1 MKSTENIKRG
11 GHMLL
16 EEVMQQLEEYGTEQN
31 RKTYKNHGAKE
42 PLFGVSFA
50 NLKLLKKKIKK
61 DHNLAISLWET
72 KNMDAMTLATY
83 ILEPKN
89 VTSDQLNSWIRDVD
103 YYCLMDVLMTAICTS
118 PIAIERMEEWTKS
131 DDEWIG
137 RAGWSLLANIAIKN
151 KKLDDNF
158 FMPYLEEIK
167 VHIHNEK
174 NRKREAMNSA
184 LIAIGI
190 RNEALEQQAIEIARE
205 IGKVKIDHGATS
217 CKTPDAEPYIKKA
230 RERAEKRK

>member
-1 MKSTENIKRG
+1 
-11 GHMLL
+11 MLL
-16 EEVMQQLEEYGTEQN
+16 EEVMQQLEKYGTEQN

-61 DHNLAISLWET
+61 DHDLAISLWET

-89 VTSDQLNSWIRDVD
+89 VTSEQLNSWIRDVD

-118 PIAIERMEEWTKS
+118 PIAIERMDEWTKS

-190 RNEALEQQAIEIARE
+190 RNEALAQQAIEIARE

>member
-1 MKSTENIKRG
+1 
-11 GHMLL
+11 MLL

-61 DHNLAISLWET
+61 DHDLAILLWET
-72 KNMDAMTLATY
+72 KNMDAMTLATM
-83 ILEPKN
+83 ILDPKK
-89 VTSDQLNSWIRDVD
+89 VTTELLNKWVQEVD

-118 PIAIERMEEWTKS
+118 PIAIERMEDWTKS

-151 KKLDDNF
+151 KTLQDDF
-158 FMPYLEEIK
+158 FSPYLEEIK
-167 VHIHNEK
+167 ENIHNEK

-190 RNEALEQQAIEIARE
+190 RNEDLEQTAIEIARK
-205 IGKVKIDHGATS
+205 IGKVQVDHGATS
-217 CKTPDAEPYIKKA
+217 CKTPDAESYIKKA
-230 RERAEKRK
+230 RERAAKKKVK

>member
-1 MKSTENIKRG
+1 
-11 GHMLL
+11 MLL

-61 DHNLAISLWET
+61 DHDLAISLWET
-72 KNMDAMTLATY
+72 KNMDAMTLATM
-83 ILEPKN
+83 ILDLKK
-89 VTSDQLNSWIRDVD
+89 VTTELLNKWVQEVD

-131 DDEWIG
+131 GDEWIG

-151 KKLDDNF
+151 KTLQDDF
-158 FMPYLEEIK
+158 FFPYLEEIK
-167 VHIHNEK
+167 ANIHNEK
-174 NRKREAMNSA
+174 NRKKRRDESCINRDRNS
-184 LIAIGI
+184 
-190 RNEALEQQAIEIARE
+190 
-205 IGKVKIDHGATS
+205 
-217 CKTPDAEPYIKKA
+217 
-230 RERAEKRK
+230 

>member
-1 MKSTENIKRG
+1 
-11 GHMLL
+11 MLL

-31 RKTYKNHGAKE
+31 RKTYKNHEAKE

-61 DHNLAISLWET
+61 DHDLAISLWET
-72 KNMDAMTLATY
+72 KNMDAMTLATM
-83 ILEPKN
+83 ILDPKK
-89 VTSDQLNSWIRDVD
+89 VTTELLNKWVQEVD

-118 PIAIERMEEWTKS
+118 PIAIERMEDWTKS

-151 KKLDDNF
+151 KTLQDDF
-158 FMPYLEEIK
+158 FSPYLEEIK
-167 VHIHNEK
+167 VNIHNEK
-174 NRKREAMNSA
+174 NRKKEAMNSA

-190 RNEALEQQAIEIARE
+190 RNEDLERKAIEIARE
-205 IGKVKIDHGATS
+205 IGKVHVDHGATS
-217 CKTPDAEPYIKKA
+217 CKTPDAESYIKKA
-230 RERAEKRK
+230 RERAAKKKVK

>member
-1 MKSTENIKRG
+1 
-11 GHMLL
+11 MLL

-61 DHNLAISLWET
+61 DHDLAVELWET

-83 ILEPKN
+83 ILDPKN
-89 VTSDQLNSWIRDVD
+89 LTTEQLNSWVQDVD
-103 YYCLMDVLMTAICTS
+103 YYCLMDVFMTSICTS

-131 DDEWIG
+131 NDEWIG
-137 RAGWSLLANIAIKN
+137 RAGWSLLANISIKN
-151 KKLDDNF
+151 KALHDGF
-158 FMPYLEEIK
+158 FSPYLEEIK
-167 VHIHNEK
+167 ENIHNEK
-174 NRKREAMNSA
+174 NRKKEAMNSA

-190 RNEALEQQAIEIARE
+190 RNEDLERQAIEIARE
-205 IGKVKIDHGATS
+205 IGKVEVNHGATS
-217 CKTPDAEPYIKKA
+217 CKTPDAESYIKKA
-230 RERAEKRK
+230 RERAEKKKVK

>member
-1 MKSTENIKRG
+1 
-11 GHMLL
+11 MLL

-42 PLFGVSFA
+42 PLFGVSFT

-61 DHNLAISLWET
+61 DHDLAISLWET
-72 KNMDAMTLATY
+72 KNMDAMTLATM
-83 ILEPKN
+83 ILDPKK
-89 VTSDQLNSWIRDVD
+89 VTTELLNKWVQEVD

-118 PIAIERMEEWTKS
+118 PIAIERMEDWTKS

-151 KKLDDNF
+151 KTLQDDF
-158 FMPYLEEIK
+158 FSPYLEEIK
-167 VHIHNEK
+167 VNIHNEK
-174 NRKREAMNSA
+174 NRKKEAMNSA

-190 RNEALEQQAIEIARE
+190 RNEDLEQAAIEIARE
-205 IGKVKIDHGATS
+205 IGKVHVDHGATS
-217 CKTPDAEPYIKKA
+217 CKTPDAESYIKKA
-230 RERAEKRK
+230 RERAAKKKVK

>member
-1 MKSTENIKRG
+1 
-11 GHMLL
+11 MLL

-50 NLKLLKKKIKK
+50 NLKLLKKKIKI

-151 KKLDDNF
+151 KKLDDDF

-167 VHIHNEK
+167 LHIHNEK

>member
-1 MKSTENIKRG
+1 
-11 GHMLL
+11 MLL

-61 DHNLAISLWET
+61 DHDLAISLWET
-72 KNMDAMTLATY
+72 KNMDAMTLATM
-83 ILEPKN
+83 ILDPKK
-89 VTSDQLNSWIRDVD
+89 VTTELLNKWVQEVD

-118 PIAIERMEEWTKS
+118 PIARERMEEWTKS

-151 KKLDDNF
+151 KTLQDDSF
-158 FMPYLEEIK
+158 SPYLEEIK
-167 VHIHNEK
+167 ENIHNEK

-190 RNEALEQQAIEIARE
+190 RNEDLEQTAIEIARE
-205 IGKVKIDHGATS
+205 IGKVQVDHGATS
-217 CKTPDAEPYIKKA
+217 CKTPDAESYIKKA
-230 RERAEKRK
+230 RERAEKKKVK

>member
-1 MKSTENIKRG
+1 
-11 GHMLL
+11 MLL
-16 EEVMQQLEEYGTEQN
+16 EEVMQQLEKYGTEQN

-61 DHNLAISLWET
+61 DHDLAISLWET

-89 VTSDQLNSWIRDVD
+89 VTSEQLNSWIRDVD

-118 PIAIERMEEWTKS
+118 PIAIERMDEWTKS

-190 RNEALEQQAIEIARE
+190 RNEVLEQQAIEIARE

>member
-1 MKSTENIKRG
+1 
-11 GHMLL
+11 MLL

-61 DHNLAISLWET
+61 DHDLAISLWET
-72 KNMDAMTLATY
+72 KNMDAMTLATM
-83 ILEPKN
+83 ILDPNK
-89 VTSDQLNSWIRDVD
+89 VTTELLNKWVQEVD

-151 KKLDDNF
+151 KTLQDDSF
-158 FMPYLEEIK
+158 SPYLEEIK
-167 VHIHNEK
+167 ENIHNEK

-190 RNEALEQQAIEIARE
+190 RNEDLEQTAIEIARE
-205 IGKVKIDHGATS
+205 IGKVQVDHGATS
-217 CKTPDAEPYIKKA
+217 CKTPDAESYIKKA
-230 RERAEKRK
+230 RERAEKKKVK

>member
-1 MKSTENIKRG
+1 M
-11 GHMLL
+11 ML

-61 DHNLAISLWET
+61 DHDLAISLWKT

-83 ILEPKN
+83 ILDPKKL
-89 VTSDQLNSWIRDVD
+89 TSNQLNSWVQDVD
-103 YYCLMDVLMTAICTS
+103 YYCLMDVLMTSICTS

-131 DDEWIG
+131 NDEWIG
-137 RAGWSLLANIAIKN
+137 RAGWSLLANITMKN
-151 KKLDDNF
+151 KTLNDDF
-158 FMPYLEEIK
+158 FLPYLKEIK
-167 VHIHNEK
+167 IHIHNEK
-174 NRKREAMNSA
+174 NRKKEAMNSA

-190 RNEALEQQAIEIARE
+190 RNEYLERQAVEIARE
-205 IGKVKIDHGATS
+205 IGKVKVDHGATS
-217 CKTPDAEPYIKKA
+217 CKTPDAEAYIKKA

>member
-1 MKSTENIKRG
+1 
-11 GHMLL
+11 MLL
-16 EEVMQQLEEYGTEQN
+16 EEVMQQLEEYGTEQTS
-31 RKTYKNHGAKE
+31 KTYKNHGAKE

-61 DHNLAISLWET
+61 DHDLAISLWQT

-83 ILEPKN
+83 ILDPKK
-89 VTSDQLNSWIRDVD
+89 VTTEQLNSWVQDVD

-118 PIAIERMEEWTKS
+118 PIAIARMEEWTKS

-151 KKLDDNF
+151 KTLHDDF
-158 FMPYLEEIK
+158 FLPYLTEIRI
-167 VHIHNEK
+167 HIHNEK
-174 NRKREAMNSA
+174 NRKKEAMNSA

-190 RNEALEQQAIEIARE
+190 RNEYLERQAIEIARE
-205 IGKVKIDHGATS
+205 IGKVEVDHGATS
-217 CKTPDAEPYIKKA
+217 CKTPDAEPYIKKV
-230 RERAEKRK
+230 RERAEKKKVK

>member
-1 MKSTENIKRG
+1 
-11 GHMLL
+11 MLL
-16 EEVMQQLEEYGTEQN
+16 EEVMQQLEKYGTEQN

-61 DHNLAISLWET
+61 DHDLAISLWET

-89 VTSDQLNSWIRDVD
+89 VTSEQLNSWIRDVD

-118 PIAIERMEEWTKS
+118 PIAIERMDEWTKS

-151 KKLDDNF
+151 NKLDDNF

-230 RERAEKRK
+230 RERAEKKKVK

>member
-1 MKSTENIKRG
+1 
-11 GHMLL
+11 MLL

-61 DHNLAISLWET
+61 DHDLAVGLWET
-72 KNMDAMTLATY
+72 NNMDAMTLATY
-83 ILEPKN
+83 ILDPKKIA
-89 VTSDQLNSWIRDVD
+89 TEQLNSWIQNVD
-103 YYCLMDVLMTAICTS
+103 YYCLMDVLMKSICTS

-131 DDEWIG
+131 NDEWIG
-137 RAGWSLLANIAIKN
+137 RAGWSLLANIVIKN
-151 KKLDDNF
+151 KTLHDDF
-158 FMPYLEEIK
+158 FSPYLEEIK
-167 VHIHNEK
+167 ENIHNEK
-174 NRKREAMNSA
+174 NRKKEAMNSA

-190 RNEALEQQAIEIARE
+190 RNEDLERQAIEIARE
-205 IGKVKIDHGATS
+205 IGKVEVDHGATS
-217 CKTPDAEPYIKKA
+217 CKTPDAESYIKKA

>member
-1 MKSTENIKRG
+1 
-11 GHMLL
+11 MLL
-16 EEVMQQLEEYGTEQN
+16 EEVMQQLEKYGTEQN

-61 DHNLAISLWET
+61 DHDLAISLWET

-89 VTSDQLNSWIRDVD
+89 VTSEQLNSWIRDVD
-103 YYCLMDVLMTAICTS
+103 YYCLLDVLMTAICTS
-118 PIAIERMEEWTKS
+118 PIAIERMDEWTKS

>member
-1 MKSTENIKRG
+1 
-11 GHMLL
+11 MLL

-61 DHNLAISLWET
+61 DHDLAISLWET
-72 KNMDAMTLATY
+72 KNMDAMTLATM
-83 ILEPKN
+83 ILDPKK
-89 VTSDQLNSWIRDVD
+89 VTTELLNKWVQEVD

-118 PIAIERMEEWTKS
+118 PIAIERMEDWTKS

-137 RAGWSLLANIAIKN
+137 RAGWALLANIAIKN
-151 KKLDDNF
+151 KTLQDDVF
-158 FMPYLEEIK
+158 SPYLDEIK
-167 VHIHNEK
+167 ENIHNEK
-174 NRKREAMNSA
+174 NRKREAMNRA

-190 RNEALEQQAIEIARE
+190 RNEDLEQAVIEIARE
-205 IGKVKIDHGATS
+205 IGKVHVDHGATS
-217 CKTPDAEPYIKKA
+217 CKTPDAESYIKKA
-230 RERAEKRK
+230 RERAAKKKVK

>member
-1 MKSTENIKRG
+1 
-11 GHMLL
+11 MLL
-16 EEVMQQLEEYGTEQN
+16 EEVMRQLEEYGTEQN

-61 DHNLAISLWET
+61 DHDLAVGLWET
-72 KNMDAMTLATY
+72 NNMDAMTLATY
-83 ILEPKN
+83 ILDPKKIA
-89 VTSDQLNSWIRDVD
+89 TEQLNSWIQNVD
-103 YYCLMDVLMTAICTS
+103 YYCLMDVLMKSICTS

-131 DDEWIG
+131 NDEWIG

-151 KKLDDNF
+151 KTLHDDF
-158 FMPYLEEIK
+158 FSPYLEEIK
-167 VHIHNEK
+167 ENIHNEK
-174 NRKREAMNSA
+174 NRKKEAMNSA

-190 RNEALEQQAIEIARE
+190 LNEDLEQQAIEIARE
-205 IGKVKIDHGATS
+205 IGKVEVDHGATS
-217 CKTPDAEPYIKKA
+217 CKTPDAESYIKKA

>member
-1 MKSTENIKRG
+1 
-11 GHMLL
+11 MLL

-61 DHNLAISLWET
+61 DHDLAILLWET
-72 KNMDAMTLATY
+72 KNMDAMTLATM
-83 ILEPKN
+83 ILDPKK
-89 VTSDQLNSWIRDVD
+89 VTTKLLNKWVQEVD

-118 PIAIERMEEWTKS
+118 PIAIERMGDWTKS

-151 KKLDDNF
+151 KTLQDDF
-158 FMPYLEEIK
+158 FSPYLDEIK
-167 VHIHNEK
+167 ENIHNEK

-190 RNEALEQQAIEIARE
+190 RNEDLERKAIEIARE
-205 IGKVKIDHGATS
+205 IGKVQVDHGATS
-217 CKTPDAEPYIKKA
+217 CRTPDAEPYIKKA
-230 RERAEKRK
+230 RERAEKKKVK

>member
-1 MKSTENIKRG
+1 
-11 GHMLL
+11 MLL
-16 EEVMQQLEEYGTEQN
+16 EEVMQQLEEYGTVQTC
-31 RKTYKNHGAKE
+31 KTYKNHGAKE

-61 DHNLAISLWET
+61 DHDLAISLWET

-83 ILEPKN
+83 ILNPKK
-89 VTSDQLNSWIRDVD
+89 VTPEQLNSWVQDVD

-118 PIAIERMEEWTKS
+118 PIAIDRMEEWTKS

-151 KKLDDNF
+151 KTLHDDF
-158 FMPYLEEIK
+158 FLPYLAEIRI
-167 VHIHNEK
+167 HIHNEK
-174 NRKREAMNSA
+174 NRKKEAMNSA

-190 RNEALEQQAIEIARE
+190 RNEYLERQAIEIARE
-205 IGKVKIDHGATS
+205 IGKVEVDHGATS

-230 RERAEKRK
+230 RERAEKKKVK

>member
-1 MKSTENIKRG
+1 
-11 GHMLL
+11 MLL

-61 DHNLAISLWET
+61 DHDLATLLWET

-83 ILEPKN
+83 ILDPKKLSVN
-89 VTSDQLNSWIRDVD
+89 QINSWVQEVD
-103 YYCLMDVLMTAICTS
+103 YYCLMDVLMTSICTS
-118 PIAIERMEEWTKS
+118 PIALERMEEWTKS
-131 DDEWIG
+131 NDEWTG

-151 KKLDDNF
+151 KTLHDDF
-158 FMPYLEEIK
+158 FSPYLEVIK
-167 VHIHNEK
+167 ANIHNEK
-174 NRKREAMNSA
+174 NRKKEAMNSA

-190 RNEALEQQAIEIARE
+190 RNEGLERKAIEIARE
-205 IGKVKIDHGATS
+205 IGKVEVDHGATS
-217 CKTPDAEPYIKKA
+217 CKTPDAEAYIKKA
-230 RERAEKRK
+230 RERAEKKKVK

>member
-1 MKSTENIKRG
+1 
-11 GHMLL
+11 MLL

-31 RKTYKNHGAKE
+31 RKAYKNHGAKE

-61 DHNLAISLWET
+61 DHDLAILLWET
-72 KNMDAMTLATY
+72 KNMDAMTLATM
-83 ILEPKN
+83 IVDPKK
-89 VTSDQLNSWIRDVD
+89 VTTEQLNKWVQEVD

-118 PIAIERMEEWTKS
+118 PIALERMEEWTKS

-151 KKLDDNF
+151 KLLHDDF
-158 FMPYLEEIK
+158 FYPYLEEIEEN
-167 VHIHNEK
+167 IHNEK
-174 NRKREAMNSA
+174 NRKKEAMNSA

-190 RNEALEQQAIEIARE
+190 RNEDLERKAIEIARE
-205 IGKVKIDHGATS
+205 IGKVQVDHGATS

-230 RERAEKRK
+230 RERAEKKKVK

>member
-1 MKSTENIKRG
+1 
-11 GHMLL
+11 MLL
-16 EEVMQQLEEYGTEQN
+16 GEVMQQLEEYGTEQN

-61 DHNLAISLWET
+61 DHDLAISLWET

-89 VTSDQLNSWIRDVD
+89 VTVDQLNSWIRDVD

-151 KKLDDNF
+151 KKLDDDF

-167 VHIHNEK
+167 LHIHNEK

-230 RERAEKRK
+230 RERVEKKKVK

>member
-1 MKSTENIKRG
+1 
-11 GHMLL
+11 MLL

-50 NLKLLKKKIKK
+50 NLKLLKKKIKN
-61 DHNLAISLWET
+61 DHDLAISLWET
-72 KNMDAMTLATY
+72 KNMDAMTLATM
-83 ILEPKN
+83 ILDPKK
-89 VTSDQLNSWIRDVD
+89 VTTELLNKWVQEVD

-151 KKLDDNF
+151 KTLQDDSF
-158 FMPYLEEIK
+158 SPYLEEIK
-167 VHIHNEK
+167 ENIHNEK

-190 RNEALEQQAIEIARE
+190 RNEDLEQTAIEIARE
-205 IGKVKIDHGATS
+205 IGKVQVDHGATS
-217 CKTPDAEPYIKKA
+217 CKTPDAESYIKKA
-230 RERAEKRK
+230 RERAEKKKMK

>member
-1 MKSTENIKRG
+1 
-11 GHMLL
+11 MLL

-61 DHNLAISLWET
+61 DHDLAILLWET
-72 KNMDAMTLATY
+72 KNMDAMTLATM
-83 ILEPKN
+83 ILDPKK
-89 VTSDQLNSWIRDVD
+89 VTTELLNKWVQEVD

-118 PIAIERMEEWTKS
+118 PIAIERMEDWAKS

-151 KKLDDNF
+151 KTLQDDVF
-158 FMPYLEEIK
+158 SPYLDEIK
-167 VHIHNEK
+167 ENIHNEK

-190 RNEALEQQAIEIARE
+190 RNEDLEQKAIEIARE
-205 IGKVKIDHGATS
+205 IGKVQVDHGATS

-230 RERAEKRK
+230 RERAEKKKVK

>member
-1 MKSTENIKRG
+1 
-11 GHMLL
+11 MLL

-61 DHNLAISLWET
+61 DHDLAVGLWET

-83 ILEPKN
+83 ILDPKKI
-89 VTSDQLNSWIRDVD
+89 TTEQLNSWIQDVD
-103 YYCLMDVLMTAICTS
+103 YYCLMDVLMTSICTS

-131 DDEWIG
+131 NDEWIG

-151 KKLDDNF
+151 KTLHDDF
-158 FMPYLEEIK
+158 FSPYLEEIK
-167 VHIHNEK
+167 ENIHNEK
-174 NRKREAMNSA
+174 NRKKEAMNSA

-190 RNEALEQQAIEIARE
+190 RNEDLERQAIEIASE
-205 IGKVKIDHGATS
+205 IGKVEVDHGATS
-217 CKTPDAEPYIKKA
+217 CKTPDAESYIKKS
-230 RERAEKRK
+230 ERKS

>member
-1 MKSTENIKRG
+1 
-11 GHMLL
+11 MLL
-16 EEVMQQLEEYGTEQN
+16 EEVMRQLEEYGTEQN

-61 DHNLAISLWET
+61 DHDLAVGLWET
-72 KNMDAMTLATY
+72 NNMDAMTLATY
-83 ILEPKN
+83 ILDPKKIA
-89 VTSDQLNSWIRDVD
+89 TEQLNSWIQNVD
-103 YYCLMDVLMTAICTS
+103 YYCLMDVLMKSICTS

-131 DDEWIG
+131 NDEWIG

-151 KKLDDNF
+151 KTLHDDF
-158 FMPYLEEIK
+158 FSPYLEEIK
-167 VHIHNEK
+167 ENIHNEK
-174 NRKREAMNSA
+174 NRKKEAMNSA

-190 RNEALEQQAIEIARE
+190 RNEDLEQQAIEIARE
-205 IGKVKIDHGATS
+205 IGKVEVDHGATS
-217 CKTPDAEPYIKKA
+217 CKTPDAESYIKKA

>member
-1 MKSTENIKRG
+1 
-11 GHMLL
+11 MLL

-61 DHNLAISLWET
+61 DHDLAISLWET
-72 KNMDAMTLATY
+72 KNMDAMTLATM
-83 ILEPKN
+83 ILDPKK
-89 VTSDQLNSWIRDVD
+89 VTTELLNKWVQEVD

-118 PIAIERMEEWTKS
+118 PIAIERMEDWTKS

-137 RAGWSLLANIAIKN
+137 RAGWALLANIAIKN
-151 KKLDDNF
+151 KTLQDDVF
-158 FMPYLEEIK
+158 SPYLDEIK
-167 VHIHNEK
+167 ENIHNEK
-174 NRKREAMNSA
+174 NRKREAMNRA

-190 RNEALEQQAIEIARE
+190 RNEDLEQAAIEIARE
-205 IGKVKIDHGATS
+205 IGKVHVDHGATS
-217 CKTPDAEPYIKKA
+217 CKTPDAESYIKKA
-230 RERAEKRK
+230 RERAAKKKVK

>member
-1 MKSTENIKRG
+1 
-11 GHMLL
+11 MLL

-31 RKTYKNHGAKE
+31 RKTFKNHGAKE

-61 DHNLAISLWET
+61 DHDLAISLWET
-72 KNMDAMTLATY
+72 KNMDAMTLATMV
-83 ILEPKN
+83 LDPKKL
-89 VTSDQLNSWIRDVD
+89 TSEQLNRWVQDVD

-151 KKLDDNF
+151 KTLDDDF
-158 FMPYLEEIK
+158 FLSYLEEIK

-174 NRKREAMNSA
+174 NRKREAMNRA
-184 LIAIGI
+184 LIAIGV

-205 IGKVKIDHGATS
+205 IGKVEVDHGATS
-217 CKTPDAEPYIKKA
+217 CKTPDAESYMKKT
-230 RERAEKRK
+230 RERAEKKKVK

>member
-1 MKSTENIKRG
+1 
-11 GHMLL
+11 MLL

-50 NLKLLKKKIKK
+50 NLKLLKKKIKI

>member
-1 MKSTENIKRG
+1 
-11 GHMLL
+11 MLL
-16 EEVMQQLEEYGTEQN
+16 EEVLQRLEEYGTEQN
-31 RKTYKNHGAKE
+31 RKIFKNHGAKE

-61 DHNLAISLWET
+61 DHDLAISLWKT
-72 KNMDAMTLATY
+72 KNMDAMTLATM
-83 ILEPKN
+83 IVDPKK
-89 VTSDQLNSWIRDVD
+89 VTTEQLNKWVEEVD

-151 KKLDDNF
+151 KKLHDDF
-158 FMPYLEEIK
+158 FSPYLEEIK
-167 VHIHNEK
+167 SNIHNEK
-174 NRKREAMNSA
+174 NRKKEAMNSA

-190 RNEALEQQAIEIARE
+190 RNEDLERKAIEIARE
-205 IGKVKIDHGATS
+205 IGKVQVDHGATS

-230 RERAEKRK
+230 RERVEKKKVK

>member
-1 MKSTENIKRG
+1 
-11 GHMLL
+11 MLL

-61 DHNLAISLWET
+61 DHDLAILLWET
-72 KNMDAMTLATY
+72 KNMDAMTLATM
-83 ILEPKN
+83 ILDPKK
-89 VTSDQLNSWIRDVD
+89 VTTELLNKWVQEVD

-118 PIAIERMEEWTKS
+118 PIAIERMEDWAKS

-137 RAGWSLLANIAIKN
+137 RAGWSLLANISIKN
-151 KKLDDNF
+151 KTLQDDVF
-158 FMPYLEEIK
+158 SPYLDEIK
-167 VHIHNEK
+167 ENIHNEK

-184 LIAIGI
+184 LITIGI
-190 RNEALEQQAIEIARE
+190 RNEDLERKAIEIARE
-205 IGKVKIDHGATS
+205 IGKVQVDHGATS

-230 RERAEKRK
+230 RERAEKKKVK